1 MFYSFM
7 RGLVRLIITI
17 INGRPRYQGRENL
30 PEGAYILVGPHRTW
44 FDPLYYALAGSPM
57 KFSFMAKEELFKNPV
72 LRFILVHANAFPV
85 NRQHPGPS
93 AIKTPVKF
101 LRSGKLSLI
110 MFPSGTRHSQ
120 VLKGGATVIAK
131 MAGVPLVPTVYQGPL
146 TFKQLFSRQRVTVRF
161 GQPIDIDRKLKLDE
175 AGQKQ
180 IETKM
185 LHAFD
190 DLDRQIDPTFKYVD
204 PATTRQKH

>member
-30 PEGAYILVGPHRTW
+30 PEGAYILVGPPRTW
-44 FDPLYYALAGSPM
+44 FDPLYYALAGRPM

-120 VLKGGATVIAK
+120 ELKGGATVIAK

>member
-7 RGLVRLIITI
+7 RGLVRVIITI
-17 INGRPRYQGRENL
+17 INGRPHYQGREKL
-30 PEGAYILVGPHRTW
+30 PQGAYILVGPHRTW
-44 FDPLYYALAGSPM
+44 FDPLLYALAGSPM
-57 KFSFMAKEELFKNPV
+57 QFSFMAKEELFKNPV
-72 LRFILVHANAFPV
+72 LRFILLHANAFPV
-85 NRQHPGPS
+85 DRKHPGPS

-101 LRSGKLSLI
+101 LRRGKLSLI

-120 VLKGGATVIAK
+120 ELKGGATVIAK

-146 TFKQLFSRQRVTVRF
+146 TFKRLFSRQRITVRF
-161 GQPIDIDRKLKLDE
+161 GDPIAVDRKLKLDD

-185 LHAFD
+185 LAAFD
-190 DLDRQIDPTFKYVD
+190 DLDRQIDPNFHYVD
-204 PATTRQKH
+204 PAEKKHAN

>member
-30 PEGAYILVGPHRTW
+30 PEGTYILVGPHRTW

-72 LRFILVHANAFPV
+72 LRFILKHANAFPV
-85 NRQHPGPS
+85 DRKHPGPS

-101 LRSGKLSLI
+101 LRKGELSLI

-120 VLKGGATVIAK
+120 QLKGGATVIAK

-146 TFKQLFSRQRVTVRF
+146 TFKRLFSRQKITVRF
-161 GQPIDIDRKLKLDE
+161 GKPIYIDRKLKLDE
-175 AGQKQ
+175 AGQKV
-180 IETKM
+180 IETQM
-185 LHAFD
+185 LAAFD
-190 DLDRQIDPTFKYVD
+190 ELDRQIDPSFKYVD
-204 PATTRQKH
+204 PASQKQSH

>member
-30 PEGAYILVGPHRTW
+30 PEGAYILVGPHRTG

-120 VLKGGATVIAK
+120 ELKGGATVIAK

>member
-17 INGRPRYQGRENL
+17 INGRPNYQGRENL
-30 PEGAYILVGPHRTW
+30 PKGTYILVGPHRTW

-72 LRFILVHANAFPV
+72 LRFILTHANAFPV
-85 NRQHPGPS
+85 DRQHPGPS

-101 LRSGKLSLI
+101 LRKGQLSLI

-120 VLKGGATVIAK
+120 QLKGGATVIAK

-146 TFKQLFSRQRVTVRF
+146 TFKRLFSRKPVTVRF
-161 GQPIDIDRKLKLDE
+161 GQPIYVDRKLKLDD

-180 IETKM
+180 IEQQM
-185 LHAFD
+185 LTAFS
-190 DLDRQIDPTFKYVD
+190 DLDQLIDPNFKYVD
-204 PATTRQKH
+204 PASQKDAH